1 MKLRIVQIGK
11 KRYEVQKLYTQ
22 FRIGFFFP
30 TRESKFWCNY
40 FYHDT
45 CGAIPLQ
52 DLNKARFDTL
62 EEAERFVEDLMREP
76 KIIKEY
82 E

>member
-11 KRYEVQKLYTQ
+11 ERYEVQKLYTRA
-22 FRIGFFFP
+22 RIGFFFP

-45 CGAIPLQ
+45 YGTIPLQ
-52 DLNKARFDTL
+52 DLNKARFDTIK
-62 EEAERFVEDLMREP
+62 EAERFVEDIMREP